1 MASSFSNVM
10 KLQRL
15 LNVTNYL
22 SLIGVRVCLALQAF
36 KIFNC
41 FFRLKHKEMSYAK
54 IIVCLHT
61 AQKFYDSNKNCLKN
75 LNSIV
80 LKIV

>member
-1 MASSFSNVM
+1 MKLGRTIGWRKLFSNVM

-15 LNVTNYL
+15 LNVTNYF
-22 SLIGVRVCLALQAF
+22 SLIGVRVRLALQAF

-54 IIVCLHT
+54 IIVCLNT
-61 AQKFYDSNKNCLKN
+61 AQKF
-75 LNSIV
+75 
-80 LKIV
+80 